1 MAMERV
7 RKQLKGNGLQAS
19 MAQRVRKALKGKRI
33 SEQSRVASDE

>member
-19 MAQRVRKALKGKRI
+19 MVQKSPEAIERKRV
-33 SEQSRVASDE
+33 E